1 MSRLSLLNWL
11 WIACGT
17 AATAIAVQR
26 SAATVVVDEALF
38 SVSLLWC
45 ATLLGMAI
53 CAQRPATQTL
63 AIPFRSVEQ
72 LIAAS
77 VIFAFLQYPPAA
89 LARPLI
95 DTELATIDRTLR
107 FDWPAAFSWVL
118 DHRLVLNLL
127 RTVYMS
133 LGLQGVLVCFVAW
146 RRPDRTNVCLAA
158 NALTLTCCLAAFTM
172 WPAGGAFVYYQPA
185 GIASDY
191 VDQFTA
197 AHSGLVTTLALGQ
210 MKGIIQFPSYHAA
223 AAVLFGYVFTSLGFW
238 IAIPAILCEALLI
251 ISAVPIGGHHL
262 ADVLAGIAVAAI
274 SLVIA
279 HSLARFGFGDRP
291 RAIPDAKL
299 ALAQTTWPGA
309 IRAHSLLTALTRR
322 ISA

>member
-1 MSRLSLLNWL
+1 MSRLSLLSWL
-11 WIACGT
+11 WIACAT

-26 SAATVVVDEALF
+26 SGATVAVDEALV

-53 CAQRPATQTL
+53 CARRPATQAL
-63 AIPFRSVEQ
+63 GIPFRALAQ
-72 LIAAS
+72 LIAAL

-95 DTELATIDRTLR
+95 DTELAAIDRTLR

-133 LGLQGVLVCFVAW
+133 LGVQGALVCLVAW
-146 RRPDRTNVCLAA
+146 RRPDRTNVYLAA
-158 NALTLTCCLAAFTM
+158 NALTLTCCLVAFAM
-172 WPAGGAFVYYQPA
+172 WPAGGAFAYYQPA
-185 GIASDY
+185 GITSDY

-197 AHSGLVTTLALGQ
+197 ARSGLVTTLALGQ

-223 AAVLFGYVFTSLGFW
+223 AAVLFGYVFTSLGLW
-238 IAIPAILCEALLI
+238 IAIPAVLSEALLI

-262 ADVLAGIAVAAI
+262 ADVLAGVAVAAV
-274 SLVIA
+274 SLVIT
-279 HSLARFGFGDRP
+279 HTLAGSALGDLLQI
-291 RAIPDAKL
+291 IPAKL
-299 ALAQTTWPGA
+299 GLVPSTWPA
-309 IRAHSLLTALTRR
+309 AARAHSVLTALTRR